1 MSAFK
6 IPQLLLAL
14 SLTVAFGAFGV
25 HESVAVTPESAL
37 TLSGDDE
44 VPPVKTNASGSGSIS
59 VATDKAVSGSVT
71 TTGIAATAAHMH
83 VYPSGSNGPVII
95 PLAEKGDNELTV
107 RLGP

>member
-6 IPQLLLAL
+6 ISQLLLAL

-44 VPPVKTNASGSGSIS
+44 VPPVKTNASGSGSIT

-71 TTGIAATAAHMH
+71 FTKVAHSLAPRSIAA
-83 VYPSGSNGPVII
+83 SS
-95 PLAEKGDNELTV
+95 
-107 RLGP
+107 R

>member
-6 IPQLLLAL
+6 ISHLLLAF

-44 VPPVKTNASGSGSIS
+44 VPPVKNQCIRERIDYGCDRQSGQRQRRYHRHRSDSSAHPFGASR
-59 VATDKAVSGSVT
+59 KQW
-71 TTGIAATAAHMH
+71 
-83 VYPSGSNGPVII
+83 P
-95 PLAEKGDNELTV
+95 GDHSPRKEG
-107 RLGP
+107 RQ